1 MKNEK
6 LLFSTRRKGRRKR
19 KRKKREERRRKG
31 EEENRQSSS
40 LSLVLETH
48 THTRSR
54 LARGPPRSTEV
65 NQVIPRRGRS
75 NHHHQKKKEKDE
87 EKNRF
92 LPTLVCSLSLT
103 HSLSVYLYLKVSP
116 FFTFATAMMLA
127 RQLLSFFSL
136 LLPSSSFFFF
146 SSFFQFFPSFCFNS
160 VLIFLVFLRSNGNYE
175 KCKFSFKKYYWKCFS
190 ARAGS
195 PLGFSTRG
203 N

>member
-1 MKNEK
+1 MPLGPRDVLTASESAFAASMFDILTSTFLESSLRKKERKKEKTKERKKESVKNEKLIEQRDHLKNEK

-75 NHHHQKKKEKDE
+75 NPHHQKRKEKDE
-87 EKNRF
+87 ERNRF
-92 LPTLVCSLSLT
+92 LQTLVCSLSLT
-103 HSLSVYLYLKVSP
+103 HSLSLCI
-116 FFTFATAMMLA
+116 FT
-127 RQLLSFFSL
+127 
-136 LLPSSSFFFF
+136 
-146 SSFFQFFPSFCFNS
+146 
-160 VLIFLVFLRSNGNYE
+160 
-175 KCKFSFKKYYWKCFS
+175 
-190 ARAGS
+190 
-195 PLGFSTRG
+195 
-203 N
+203 